1 MRSHRILLIIG
12 ILSIQ
17 VGFGQ
22 KKTEIIS
29 SSFDQLVIKVNTKLI
44 SAEDLKPFDILIG
57 LPSKT
62 LPNIQLESKEEGQIE
77 KIKIKEIIKTEWIN
91 SQIVNDLNTGTLR
104 ISPINTKSVY
114 YKSMIIRISFD
125 SKKRTFSLASN
136 SQKLLLS
143 PKIINWRISKNWIMP
158 KIKSAKKLPE
168 LPNGEWLQ
176 FTLSKDGI
184 YKLTGKQ
191 ILDLIQLNM
200 NLDPRSIMLFTS
212 SSLGRDRTFNLS
224 QKISKDF
231 SIPDNL
237 VEISITID
245 GESDGNLENDDIIYF
260 YGQGSSGFNF
270 KNNNMI
276 WHQNLYFTESNYWL
290 LIPSDNSLRGKRIK
304 TQDKVQ
310 AGTKI
315 FDYGLSYIHLETDL
329 ENPQNSGLGW
339 GNTVV
344 QQGSSFSQ
352 EVNLIK
358 PISSKNANGSFG
370 MIGNESNQTKFKNT
384 EHKVDLSLNGKE
396 LSSLTWSNIGLKS
409 ANFLIDQSILIDGN
423 QTFEITN
430 NNDNPNS
437 LPFYDFLSL
446 SYYRELEYRE
456 PFEFISPIHSADVTF
471 KIKGTDIRV
480 WNITDITSP
489 KNIPLE
495 INEGIIS
502 SHVTIPTDKPQRFF
516 TFKILDILSPSS
528 LVYHGQK
535 EWETLRNVSKKVN
548 HIIIGP
554 QSFSSATAP
563 LINHRSKTL
572 YASLG
577 DIYKE
582 FSAGNEDP
590 IAIRHFLKWSQENWE
605 EKPTTVFLI
614 GDADFDYRN
623 ITGKS
628 KNIVPTIE
636 VGTNYTYAT
645 DDRLTAFNGIIPEM
659 ATGRF
664 PARNEQ
670 EVSDFIEKIIS
681 FETNLP
687 PGIWKQRV
695 MLVADDPARPERE
708 PYELFIGRSHTM
720 NSERLSKSIP
730 DYIDIEKLYMVD
742 FPEEKDAS
750 TFGVTKPEAT
760 QALFNQLSHGTAFVN
775 YIGHGNPIQWAQEK
789 LLIISDERNDIS
801 SIKTNMKLPIWIA
814 GTCNWGQFD
823 NIDKESFAE
832 ELIRTPMD
840 GASAIITT
848 NRGISVSS
856 NIQFLENIFNEIFKG
871 DSITSKNLGTV
882 MQSIKTGGSD
892 GEIFHLFGDPA
903 MRLPIPKTLI
913 SDGRVSPDTLQTLEV
928 GTLIAKSPIKSG
940 NGIIVFEDGPSEVT
954 RSFNYASKIEEIT
967 YLQKGPTLFN
977 GSFTFSNSTFSPQFR
992 VPKDITYTNNP
1003 AKVRF
1008 SINDGLDNEAF
1019 GSVSGISLS
1028 LGSPSNDVEGP
1039 IITFESESGLKLKN
1053 GDILPINQNLI
1064 IRISDPMG
1072 INLTGEKGHEL
1083 FITNSLTG
1091 EKVNAIDQFVYDSNS
1106 INTGTIIFKD
1116 FSEDDNVSLIINAW
1130 DNANNPTEAEIQ
1142 LVLLKSNKLEILRV
1156 LNFPNPF
1163 STETQ
1168 FTFELTKDAKVSISI
1183 YTISG
1188 RKVKSFI
1195 ERNQKIGF
1203 NRITWN
1209 GRDEYGNLLA
1219 NGVYLYKIK
1228 AEINNQ
1234 KINHIGRLAIYR

>member
-1 MRSHRILLIIG
+1 M
-12 ILSIQ
+12 
-17 VGFGQ
+17 
-22 KKTEIIS
+22 
-29 SSFDQLVIKVNTKLI
+29 
-44 SAEDLKPFDILIG
+44 
-57 LPSKT
+57 
-62 LPNIQLESKEEGQIE
+62 
-77 KIKIKEIIKTEWIN
+77 
-91 SQIVNDLNTGTLR
+91 
-104 ISPINTKSVY
+104 
-114 YKSMIIRISFD
+114 
-125 SKKRTFSLASN
+125 
-136 SQKLLLS
+136 
-143 PKIINWRISKNWIMP
+143 
-158 KIKSAKKLPE
+158 
-168 LPNGEWLQ
+168 
-176 FTLSKDGI
+176 
-184 YKLTGKQ
+184 
-191 ILDLIQLNM
+191 
-200 NLDPRSIMLFTS
+200 
-212 SSLGRDRTFNLS
+212 
-224 QKISKDF
+224 
-231 SIPDNL
+231 
-237 VEISITID
+237 
-245 GESDGNLENDDIIYF
+245 
-260 YGQGSSGFNF
+260 
-270 KNNNMI
+270 
-276 WHQNLYFTESNYWL
+276 
-290 LIPSDNSLRGKRIK
+290 
-304 TQDKVQ
+304 
-310 AGTKI
+310 
-315 FDYGLSYIHLETDL
+315 
-329 ENPQNSGLGW
+329 
-339 GNTVV
+339 
-344 QQGSSFSQ
+344 
-352 EVNLIK
+352 
-358 PISSKNANGSFG
+358 
-370 MIGNESNQTKFKNT
+370 
-384 EHKVDLSLNGKE
+384 
-396 LSSLTWSNIGLKS
+396 
-409 ANFLIDQSILIDGN
+409 
-423 QTFEITN
+423 
-430 NNDNPNS
+430 
-437 LPFYDFLSL
+437 
-446 SYYRELEYRE
+446 
-456 PFEFISPIHSADVTF
+456 
-471 KIKGTDIRV
+471 
-480 WNITDITSP
+480 
-489 KNIPLE
+489 
-495 INEGIIS
+495 
-502 SHVTIPTDKPQRFF
+502 
-516 TFKILDILSPSS
+516 
-528 LVYHGQK
+528 VYHGQK

-563 LINHRSKTL
+563 LINHRNKTL
-572 YASLG
+572 YASLE
-577 DIYKE
+577 DIYQE

-590 IAIRHFLKWSQENWE
+590 IAIRHFLQWSQENWE

-695 MLVADDPARPERE
+695 TLVADDPARPERE
-708 PYELFIGRSHTM
+708 PYELFIGRSHTI

-760 QALFNQLSHGTAFVN
+760 QALFNQLSQGTAFVN

-954 RSFNYASKIEEIT
+954 KSFNYASKIEEIT

-992 VPKDITYTNNP
+992 VPKDITYTKSP

-1008 SINDGLDNEAF
+1008 SINDGLD
-1019 GSVSGISLS
+1019 LS
-1028 LGSPSNDVEGP
+1028 L
-1039 IITFESESGLKLKN
+1039 I
-1053 GDILPINQNLI
+1053 
-1064 IRISDPMG
+1064 
-1072 INLTGEKGHEL
+1072 
-1083 FITNSLTG
+1083 
-1091 EKVNAIDQFVYDSNS
+1091 
-1106 INTGTIIFKD
+1106 
-1116 FSEDDNVSLIINAW
+1116 
-1130 DNANNPTEAEIQ
+1130 
-1142 LVLLKSNKLEILRV
+1142 
-1156 LNFPNPF
+1156 
-1163 STETQ
+1163 
-1168 FTFELTKDAKVSISI
+1168 
-1183 YTISG
+1183 
-1188 RKVKSFI
+1188 
-1195 ERNQKIGF
+1195 
-1203 NRITWN
+1203 
-1209 GRDEYGNLLA
+1209 
-1219 NGVYLYKIK
+1219 
-1228 AEINNQ
+1228 
-1234 KINHIGRLAIYR
+1234 HI